1 MDNPVYNTPKE
12 AVASSISNF
21 EIEPINIRIPTPEN
35 IKIKLIRKISHK
47 TVIIIML
54 KTKMLAARAL
64 AVVGVTAEMQD
75 KSCAAIFLAFS

>member
-35 IKIKLIRKISHK
+35 IKIKLIRKMSHK
-47 TVIIIML
+47 TVIITML
-54 KTKMLAARAL
+54 KLTI
-64 AVVGVTAEMQD
+64 
-75 KSCAAIFLAFS
+75 SYFSNIIIINRLHMFHISV

>member
-54 KTKMLAARAL
+54 KLTI
-64 AVVGVTAEMQD
+64 
-75 KSCAAIFLAFS
+75 SYFSNIIIINRLHMFHISV